1 MQSQLDELARGLIE
15 AFSEKNI
22 TTTDG
27 EPRLPGLFTWN
38 GAIIDD
44 TTTPPTAD
52 TIPTAYTPGLAN
64 LIQVNK
70 EVIIVEGGQPKRIR
84 DGGINGTDYVAN
96 GTAAT
101 GYSQLI
107 KSRIDALDADMVFD
121 SGAQIETN
129 TSILEYATNSMGWM
143 EQVRKAAVEANETKS
158 ASYQRVSEAYSNGTG
173 VSLDE
178 ELSLLLDIEQS
189 YKAAAKLVSTVDEM
203 LSALM
208 NMVR

>member
-1 MQSQLDELARGLIE
+1 
-15 AFSEKNI
+15 
-22 TTTDG
+22 
-27 EPRLPGLFTWN
+27 
-38 GAIIDD
+38 
-44 TTTPPTAD
+44 
-52 TIPTAYTPGLAN
+52 
-64 LIQVNK
+64 
-70 EVIIVEGGQPKRIR
+70 
-84 DGGINGTDYVAN
+84 
-96 GTAAT
+96 
-101 GYSQLI
+101 
-107 KSRIDALDADMVFD
+107 MVFD